1 MFDYEPFQ
9 KAVPVWADGEEKTM
23 NLTCVF
29 AWEFGDCGEFT
40 LRAAASCFYR
50 AFLNGKLVAYGPARA
65 AHGVYRVDEIKL
77 QGEKGG
83 NRLFIEVA
91 GYNCKSFYSLD
102 QPSFLQAEVEADGKI
117 IFATDEKTDC
127 RVFRERYRKVARF
140 SFQRSFTESYR
151 FDLPPQEIINGAK
164 FAGTKVRAFACKKYL
179 PRNVAYPDFKAE
191 TYRFVEKGRFFKA
204 SEDKFGDVR
213 YLTLDSIGIFR
224 REELEI
230 APFDDVYGYGYKKE
244 KCGAFDGRLHAGEY
258 AVFRYPVS
266 ITGFLS
272 SSFRAE
278 EDSVV
283 YVVFE
288 EIDNRE
294 EITEDQP
301 IAVDF
306 WRNDTLNVISYEVK
320 KGEFRHISFEPYTA
334 RYVKILVVSG
344 SVSAVEEGLVRYENP
359 ETKRLVFR
367 CDDEKLN
374 AIVEAARN
382 TLAQNAVDVLTDCP
396 SRERAGWLCDS
407 YFSARAEKLFTG
419 GNTVERNFL
428 ENYAFQPE
436 DLGLGK
442 GILAMCYPA
451 DFGNVEFIPNWMLFY
466 LLELAD
472 CFIRTDDVSLIG
484 ISEQKAREVVRYFR
498 QFENEFGLLED
509 LSNWVFVEW
518 SKAGDAEYVK
528 GVNFPSNMLYAA
540 ALESFGKLYGD
551 RDSVKKASQLR
562 EKIRELSYNGE
573 FFEDNMIRK
582 DGKLVLSGNISET
595 CQYYAFY
602 FGTADKNRYPRLYRT
617 LVEKFGPSRDEE
629 KVYPNVA
636 KSNAFIGNMLRSDYL
651 ARQGLGEKFLES
663 AKGSYYKMASVT
675 GTLWEHDRI
684 RCSLN
689 HGFGSYAAN
698 MIVLVVSGFV
708 GVNET
713 EKVVRLRKE
722 TVAVRYRISVPVK
735 GGFVTMEN
743 SDGTRKVTL
752 PEGYRAA
759 EE

>member
-1 MFDYEPFQ
+1 M
-9 KAVPVWADGEEKTM
+9 
-23 NLTCVF
+23 
-29 AWEFGDCGEFT
+29 
-40 LRAAASCFYR
+40 
-50 AFLNGKLVAYGPARA
+50 
-65 AHGVYRVDEIKL
+65 
-77 QGEKGG
+77 
-83 NRLFIEVA
+83 
-91 GYNCKSFYSLD
+91 
-102 QPSFLQAEVEADGKI
+102 
-117 IFATDEKTDC
+117 
-127 RVFRERYRKVARF
+127 
-140 SFQRSFTESYR
+140 
-151 FDLPPQEIINGAK
+151 
-164 FAGTKVRAFACKKYL
+164 
-179 PRNVAYPDFKAE
+179 
-191 TYRFVEKGRFFKA
+191 
-204 SEDKFGDVR
+204 
-213 YLTLDSIGIFR
+213 
-224 REELEI
+224 
-230 APFDDVYGYGYKKE
+230 
-244 KCGAFDGRLHAGEY
+244 
-258 AVFRYPVS
+258 
-266 ITGFLS
+266 
-272 SSFRAE
+272 
-278 EDSVV
+278 
-283 YVVFE
+283 
-288 EIDNRE
+288 
-294 EITEDQP
+294 
-301 IAVDF
+301 
-306 WRNDTLNVISYEVK
+306 
-320 KGEFRHISFEPYTA
+320 
-334 RYVKILVVSG
+334 
-344 SVSAVEEGLVRYENP
+344 
-359 ETKRLVFR
+359 
-367 CDDEKLN
+367 
-374 AIVEAARN
+374 
-382 TLAQNAVDVLTDCP
+382 
-396 SRERAGWLCDS
+396 
-407 YFSARAEKLFTG
+407 
-419 GNTVERNFL
+419 
-428 ENYAFQPE
+428 
-436 DLGLGK
+436 
-442 GILAMCYPA
+442 
-451 DFGNVEFIPNWMLFY
+451 
-466 LLELAD
+466 
-472 CFIRTDDVSLIG
+472 
-484 ISEQKAREVVRYFR
+484 
-498 QFENEFGLLED
+498 
-509 LSNWVFVEW
+509 FVEW